1 MLQVI
6 PLFIYFS
13 QHICL
18 PSVSWKAVVSWLVLI
33 CCQIWIKVIQ
43 NKFDETIPSD
53 KYFPPKLHTVGTDL
67 WRWLSV
73 LWLVP
78 AGSLT
83 ARSRSGGGIK
93 WTISLTSWL
102 PWSPPANPWHENL
115 TNSLCYERPCHT
127 WKPSKVTL
135 DPPVRSECRS
145 RLFCPIS
152 KRVFTCLLSWDKQR
166 LYRHHLQAFHPA
178 SRRPQAASAQG
189 RCRCTITYITVR
201 LYIYL
206 SINIIYLSVYQ
217 AADGFLLVVS
227 CDRAK
232 ILFTS
237 ESVSKIL
244 HFSRVCCTPTPHNYF
259 VVMENKY

>member
-1 MLQVI
+1 MALIVR
-6 PLFIYFS
+6 PLT
-13 QHICL
+13 L
-18 PSVSWKAVVSWLVLI
+18 
-33 CCQIWIKVIQ
+33 
-43 NKFDETIPSD
+43 
-53 KYFPPKLHTVGTDL
+53 
-67 WRWLSV
+67 
-73 LWLVP
+73 P

-102 PWSPPANPWHENL
+102 PWSPPASPWLENL

-135 DPPVRSECRS
+135 DLYIQNASNVYSAPSQIACLLVYLAGTSSAFTDTTYKPSILPHDDLRQLLLRVGVSVRSHMLRFDCTS
-145 RLFCPIS
+145 M
-152 KRVFTCLLSWDKQR
+152 CLL
-166 LYRHHLQAFHPA
+166 
-178 SRRPQAASAQG
+178 
-189 RCRCTITYITVR
+189 T
-201 LYIYL
+201 L
-206 SINIIYLSVYQ
+206 SVCLSVYQ

-244 HFSRVCCTPTPHNYF
+244 HFSRVCCTSTPHNYF
-259 VVMENKY
+259 VAIEMNIKIDS